1 MTESAGGDANG
12 LFAALKGIA
21 ATLLAS
27 GKTRLELLGN
37 EIEEEKLRAMQL
49 LLLAQGM
56 VYCFGVGVI
65 LLVAL
70 VSVLFRDSRLLVL
83 GVFALLFL
91 AAGGFFLARFKQA
104 TQRPDRVFA
113 ASLAELKEDLRQLKA
128 AMGHE
133 PPTQ

>member
-1 MTESAGGDANG
+1 MAESAGGDANG
-12 LFAALKGIA
+12 LSAALKGVA

-70 VSVLFRDSRLLVL
+70 ISVLFWDSRLFVL

-91 AAGGFFLARFKQA
+91 LAGGFFLARFKKA

-113 ASLAELKEDLRQLKA
+113 ASLAGLKEDLRQLKA

-133 PPTQ
+133 PPA

>member
-1 MTESAGGDANG
+1 MTENAGGDTSG

-65 LLVAL
+65 LVVAL
-70 VSVLFRDSRLLVL
+70 ISVLFWDNRLLVL

-104 TQRPDRVFA
+104 THRPDRVFA

>member
-1 MTESAGGDANG
+1 MTDHLGGEAGG

-27 GKTRLELLGN
+27 GRTRLELLGN

-56 VYCFGVGVI
+56 VFCVGVGVI

-70 VSVLFRDSRLLVL
+70 ISILFWDNRLVVL
-83 GVFALLFL
+83 GLFALLFL
-91 AAGGFFLARFKQA
+91 AGGGYFYARFKRA

-113 ASLAELKEDLRQLKA
+113 ASLAELQEDLRQLKA
-128 AMGHE
+128 AMAHE
-133 PPTQ
+133 PPAQ

>member
-1 MTESAGGDANG
+1 MTDHLGGETGG

-27 GKTRLELLGN
+27 GRTRLELLGN

-56 VYCFGVGVI
+56 AFCIGVGVV

-70 VSVLFRDSRLLVL
+70 ISVLFWDNRLAVL
-83 GVFALLFL
+83 GLFAF
-91 AAGGFFLARFKQA
+91 FFLASGGYFYSRFKRA

-113 ASLAELKEDLRQLKA
+113 ASLAELQEDLRQLKA
-128 AMGHE
+128 AMAHE

>member
-1 MTESAGGDANG
+1 MAESAGGDTNG
-12 LFAALKGIA
+12 LFAALKGVA

-27 GKTRLELLGN
+27 GKTRLELFGN

-70 VSVLFRDSRLLVL
+70 ISVLFWDSRLFVL

-91 AAGGFFLARFKQA
+91 LAGGFFLARFKKA

-133 PPTQ
+133 PPA